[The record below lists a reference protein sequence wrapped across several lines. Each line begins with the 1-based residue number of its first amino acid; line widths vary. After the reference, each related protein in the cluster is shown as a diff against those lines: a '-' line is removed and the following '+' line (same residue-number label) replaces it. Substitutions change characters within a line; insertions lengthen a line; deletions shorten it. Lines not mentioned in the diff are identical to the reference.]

1 MYIRTKAI
9 AMFTIVL
16 ILVAGCGQAEPTDL
30 PESTESTWVKKFEGT
45 EYGAF
50 FDITLTEDGNV
61 FTVGTTNHR
70 HVAPY
75 EGDALFMKLTLDG
88 DVIWERTWGGEGYE
102 QAWSVTPANDGGF
115 YVFGETDSYG
125 TGDRDFFLLKL
136 TEDGSEEWFQTYGR
150 ERREWPYGMLQL
162 ANGDLLIYGFSEDVN
177 NRERNQYALRIR
189 PNGDVIWD
197 YIVES
202 RVEELVVD
210 AIETIEGDIVLATII
225 GEDGQLVKLDRNGNV
240 LWTQRYELPGWQFA
254 SQVIQTE
261 DGGFLLAG
269 FSMSKGS
276 HQQADTWLAHCTS
289 AGELD
294 WETSFGDPTIDDYG
308 QSLIQLKDGTY
319 LIGGLGRGMPLS
331 KINVDGEVVWTKYL
345 FEDFV
350 YGAETL
356 IELDDGS
363 FLIAGFIQK
372 SNGRLYDAIILRT
385 NSEGQVME

>member
-1 MYIRTKAI
+1 MYNRAKAI
-9 AMFTIVL
+9 AIFTIVL
-16 ILVAGCGQAEPTDL
+16 ILVMGCGQAEPTSL
-30 PESTESTWVKKFEGT
+30 PDSTENTWIRKFEGT

-50 FDITLTEDGNV
+50 FDISLTEDGKV
-61 FTVGTTNHR
+61 FAVGTTNHR

-75 EGDALFMKLTLDG
+75 EGDALFVKLTLDG
-88 DVIWERTWGGEGYE
+88 DVIWERRWGGEGYE
-102 QAWSVTPANDGGF
+102 QAWSVSPSNDRGF

-125 TGDRDFFLLKL
+125 AGDRDFLLLKL
-136 TEDGSEEWFQTYGR
+136 TEDGNEEWYKTYGR

-177 NRERNQYALRIR
+177 SRERNQYALRVG
-189 PNGDVIWD
+189 PTGEVIWE

-202 RVEELVVD
+202 QTEEIVVD
-210 AIETIEGDIVLATII
+210 AIETTKDDIVLAIII
-225 GEDGQLVKLDRNGNV
+225 GEDGQLVKLDADGNV
-240 LWTQRYELPGWQFA
+240 QWTKRYEIPGWQFA
-254 SQVIQTE
+254 SQVAQTD

-276 HQQADTWLAHCTS
+276 HQQADTWLAHCNP
-289 AGELD
+289 GGDLE
-294 WETSFGDPTIDDYG
+294 WETSFGDSTIDDYG
-308 QSLIQLKDGTY
+308 QSLIRLKDGTY

-331 KINVDGEVVWTKYL
+331 HVDGNGKILWTKYL

-350 YGAETL
+350 YGAEAP
-356 IELDDGS
+356 IELDDGG

-385 NSEGQVME
+385 NSEGQILK